1 MKLICSFWELNLN
14 LYYVKF
20 AAWLHHEAMLPFAVV
35 SDIAVFIAN
44 ELVSLVSHVI
54 VIQH

>member
-1 MKLICSFWELNLN
+1 MN